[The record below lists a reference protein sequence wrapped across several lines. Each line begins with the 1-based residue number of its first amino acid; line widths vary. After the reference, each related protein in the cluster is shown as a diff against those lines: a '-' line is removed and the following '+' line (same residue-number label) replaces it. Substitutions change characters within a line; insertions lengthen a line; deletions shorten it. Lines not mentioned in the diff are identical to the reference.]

1 MILELN
7 LLFLSVYSPSR
18 FGTSVADSRVGRR
31 GEDVRP
37 DTFPVSDIQETWLGR
52 SDSRFPDTE
61 LDTMIYEKNQNKVVL
76 AASLGAMA
84 LLLATGCST
93 KNYVR
98 SQTTPVIQHTNE
110 LDDATAKNN
119 RNIHDVD
126 QRAQSGIQQ
135 AQTSANAANQQAQ
148 TASQSANQA
157 QQSAQEAVNQA
168 DSLASVVANLDN
180 YKQIADAS
188 VNFGFNKDNLTKAD
202 KAKLDDFAAQL
213 GNAKGYILEV
223 TGGTDSVGSAAYNYD
238 LSQRRARSVVQY
250 LASKYN
256 VPAHRFY
263 LIGIGKDQAVAS
275 NNTAAGRA
283 QNRRVEIQLL
293 SNTAGQ
299 EPAAPAQTSML
310 AKPVS

>member
-1 MILELN
+1 
-7 LLFLSVYSPSR
+7 
-18 FGTSVADSRVGRR
+18 
-31 GEDVRP
+31 
-37 DTFPVSDIQETWLGR
+37 
-52 SDSRFPDTE
+52 
-61 LDTMIYEKNQNKVVL
+61 MIYEKNQNKVVL

>member
-1 MILELN
+1 MINERMQSKTV
-7 LLFLSVYSPSR
+7 F
-18 FGTSVADSRVGRR
+18 
-31 GEDVRP
+31 
-37 DTFPVSDIQETWLGR
+37 
-52 SDSRFPDTE
+52 
-61 LDTMIYEKNQNKVVL
+61 
-76 AASLGAMA
+76 AATALGAIS
-84 LLLATGCST
+84 LLLATGCTT

-98 SQTTPVIQHTNE
+98 SQTAPIIQHTNE
-110 LDDATAKNN
+110 LDDATATNN

-148 TASQSANQA
+148 TANQSANQA

-180 YKQIADAS
+180 YKQVADAS
-188 VNFGFNKDNLTKAD
+188 VNFGFDKATLTRAD

-213 GNAKGYILEV
+213 NGAKGYILEV

-256 VPAHRFY
+256 VAPHRFY
-263 LIGIGKDQAVAS
+263 LIGIGKDDAPAS
-275 NNTAAGRA
+275 NKTAAGRA

-293 SNTAGQ
+293 SNTTGQ
-299 EPAAPAQTSML
+299 EPTAPAQTSML
-310 AKPVS
+310 TKPIPQ